1 MHWPI
6 LNEVKVA
13 LVVPAKHD
21 RPQLIT
27 PKKDTMKTLY
37 SLPLTLTLLTFALF
51 GCKTVKKV
59 EQIEEALSKKDTAQ
73 VVVINKEPKNS
84 NTPEVDSS
92 SIVAEIMTKVVRNK
106 IDFKTFNAK
115 LKVDYE
121 GAEKSDNYTAY
132 LSMHKDSVII
142 IRVKG
147 SFLGISAE
155 GLQVKIFRDSVMLV
169 RKVGEKYVMNRS
181 ISYLQEVTQIPF
193 DFSTVQ
199 DLLIGNPI
207 FTSDNLIAYK
217 NSNTQLMVV
226 MVGEL
231 FKHLINLDKSDN
243 NKVLYSKLDDV
254 DVQRNRTCAITFG
267 NYQPLGNYRFATS
280 RKISMAEKSKLDI
293 TLDFKEFSLNE
304 PLKYNFE
311 APKNYKRM

>member
-1 MHWPI
+1 
-6 LNEVKVA
+6 
-13 LVVPAKHD
+13 
-21 RPQLIT
+21 
-27 PKKDTMKTLY
+27 MKTLY
-37 SLPLTLTLLTFALF
+37 TSLPATLTLITFALF

-59 EQIEEALSKKDTAQ
+59 EQIEEALAKKDTAQ
-73 VVVINKEPKNS
+73 VVVINKEQK
-84 NTPEVDSS
+84 NTPEVDST
-92 SIVAEIMTKVVRNK
+92 SIVADIMNKVVSNK
-106 IDFKTFNAK
+106 IDFQTFNAK

-132 LSMHKDSVII
+132 LSMYKDSVII

-169 RKVGEKYVMNRS
+169 RKVGEKYVLNRS

-193 DFSTVQ
+193 DFGTVQ

-207 FTSDNLIAYK
+207 FTSNNLIAYK

-226 MVGEL
+226 MVGDL

-267 NYQPLGNYRFATS
+267 NYQPLGNYRFATN

-311 APKNYKRM
+311 PPKNYKRM